1 MRSTAISLG
10 GALGLVCL
18 GLVATPA
25 PARACGNAV
34 FNALTKKEAIEL
46 VKTAEELLASGSYR
60 EARARIA
67 AYVGE
72 DEHEGEIAV
81 KGDKKLEYRLY
92 QLYAMALLHSGDDSS
107 AKELL
112 DKLLTDKP
120 KDPFLQIR
128 EAEQLAVSPATRD
141 KAKKQLES
149 FAKKDLIVDGTAWAT
164 LARLRG
170 QAGDA
175 DGKKQA
181 LERCQ
186 QMAKDPAFCA
196 RPPAPSSTVRGAL
209 ATWARLSYQ
218 PTFADLK
225 FAPGCKVLIHDPG
238 GATRTLDLA
247 GFEKDRSRQLRG
259 IDYASASDEKY
270 GLVEPQPKRGELWE
284 ARARVTYTPSSR
296 RRVTAGDLPVRDY
309 QLQLLYSGDAV
320 TIQALEVWVPEA
332 PAAPAATEAG
342 KPAPG
347 GPEATKP
354 PVSSVSP
361 VAAPAP
367 ASK

>member
-34 FNALTKKEAIEL
+34 FNELTKKEAIEL

-60 EARARIA
+60 EARDKIAR
-67 AYVGE
+67 YVGE

-92 QLYAMALLHSGDDSS
+92 QLRAMTLLHTGDDLG

-128 EAEQLAVSPATRD
+128 EAELLAVSPATRD

-149 FAKKDLIVDGTAWAT
+149 FAKKDLIVDATAWST

-186 QMAKDPAFCA
+186 QMAKDPAFCD
-196 RPPAPSSTVRGAL
+196 RPPAPGSMVHGTLLVWASRSHQ
-209 ATWARLSYQ
+209 AT
-218 PTFADLK
+218 FGNELK
-225 FAPGCKVLIHDPG
+225 FAPGCKVSIHDPG

-247 GFEKDRSRQLRG
+247 GFEKDRARQLRG
-259 IDYASASDEKY
+259 IDYARTSDEKFSLA
-270 GLVEPQPKRGELWE
+270 GQQPKRGELWE
-284 ARARVTYTPSSR
+284 ARARITYTPSSR
-296 RRVTAGDLPVRDY
+296 RRVKAGDLPTRDY

-320 TIQALEVWVPEA
+320 TIQALEVWTPET
-332 PAAPAATEAG
+332 PAAPAAAEAG
-342 KPAPG
+342 TPAPG

-354 PVSSVSP
+354 PVSP